1 MLNQFFDKYIFTNT
15 LKYTHNNFYLV
26 NVPFVVSPVDIFIS
40 LLKSSDQDLHKK
52 IYLAVKEDT
61 HSTFLKRFAELGISE
76 EKEIDFVRAFF
87 IASGWG
93 AIQIIDNDKES
104 KRAIIVLDN
113 SPFASFLVGKVDLP
127 VDTFLKG
134 VLAGLFSKIYK
145 VDIDCVESEC
155 VALGAKSC
163 KFILKPKIEFDLS
176 KKIVQDQLPI

>member
-26 NVPFVVSPVDIFIS
+26 NVPFVISPVDIFLS
-40 LLKSSDQDLHKK
+40 LLKSNDVDLHKK
-52 IYLAVKEDT
+52 IYLAIKEDT
-61 HSTFLKRFAELGISE
+61 KSNFLKRFSELGITE
-76 EKEIDFVRAFF
+76 EKELDFVRAFF

-93 AIQIIDNDKES
+93 SLQIIDHDKGS

-113 SPFASFLVGKVDLP
+113 SPFATALIGKADLG

-145 VDIDCVESEC
+145 DDIECVESEC

-163 KFILKPKIEFDLS
+163 KFILKPKAEFDLS
-176 KKIVQDQLPI
+176 KKVVQDQLPL

>member
-26 NVPFVVSPVDIFIS
+26 NVPFVISPVDIFLS
-40 LLKSSDQDLHKK
+40 LLKSDDLELHKK

-61 HSTFLKRFAELGISE
+61 KSSFMKRFSALGITE
-76 EKEIDFVRAFF
+76 NKELDFVRAFF

-93 AIQIIDNDKES
+93 SMQVIDHDKET
-104 KRAIIVLDN
+104 KRAIVVLDN
-113 SPFASFLVGKVDLP
+113 SPFATALVGKADVA

-134 VLAGLFSKIYK
+134 VLAGLFSEIYK
-145 VDIDCVESEC
+145 EDIDCVEVEC

-163 KFILKPKIEFDLS
+163 KFILKPKTEFDLG
-176 KKIVQDQLPI
+176 KKAVQDQLPI

>member
-26 NVPFVVSPVDIFIS
+26 NVPFVISPVDIFLSI
-40 LLKSSDQDLHKK
+40 LKSSDAMLHKK
-52 IYLAVKEDT
+52 IYLAIKEDT
-61 HSTFLKRFAELGISE
+61 QSSFLKRFAELGITQ

-93 AIQIIDNDKES
+93 AIQIIDHDKES
-104 KRAIIVLDN
+104 KRAIVVLDN
-113 SPFASFLVGKVDLP
+113 SPFATKLIGKVDLP

-134 VLAGLFSKIYK
+134 VLAGLFSKIYDA
-145 VDIDCVESEC
+145 DIDCIEVEC

-163 KFILKPKIEFDLS
+163 KFILKPKTEFDIN
-176 KKIVQDQLPI
+176 KKVVQDQLPL